1 MMASDSD
8 ESDYEDA
15 RQHHDNEPDDDTF
28 SPISRLVRASS
39 STNSTTSGVVVFSSS
54 ESQGESRREQTD
66 DQHQVAPPENH
77 QQQLQPSNNENNQ
90 VVRAD
95 QQVSNLVEN
104 ENILENAGASGNND
118 EALADEINPAEFEAV
133 AARVNEEAERVLIRL
148 QGYFRDN
155 PNPVVVDSDDDDVDT
170 ISDDSEL
177 DFPLLNAENDGESEF
192 KLQKIHLYNYLI
204 RCD

>member
-15 RQHHDNEPDDDTF
+15 RQHHDNEPDEDNF
-28 SPISRLVRASS
+28 SPVSRLARASP
-39 STNSTTSGVVVFSSS
+39 STNSTTSGVIVFSSS
-54 ESQGESRREQTD
+54 DSQGESRREESENQ
-66 DQHQVAPPENH
+66 QQVAPDNH
-77 QQQLQPSNNENNQ
+77 QQQLQQSNDENDQGAHAN
-90 VVRAD
+90 
-95 QQVSNLVEN
+95 QQVNNVADN
-104 ENILENAGASGNND
+104 GNNLETAAASANND
-118 EALADEINPAEFEAV
+118 QAMADEINPAEFEAV

-192 KLQKIHLYNYLI
+192 KVQNKFSQLA
-204 RCD
+204 CSM